1 MRIIALAGAILLLAV
16 TSALAQTA
24 AQMQQIQDAIANAQA
39 SGATSGTGS
48 GNSQSANAAGAAA
61 VRPSA
66 NGAASGVSANPLAGA
81 TAGSAGVGNAV
92 SATQNSL
99 QSIAGYINTTD
110 GLLLPVF
117 GTELFTGSFAGT
129 RPADRPDYAIQPG
142 DQVVVNLYGAVNN
155 GGVQTVDASG
165 NVFIVGV
172 GPIHVA
178 GVSAGGLQGVVT
190 ARIRQVF
197 TSAVGV
203 YATVSQAGSIGVYVS
218 GDVTRP
224 GRYLGGARDSVL
236 FYLSQAGGI
245 DAARGSFRNITVQR
259 GGQIIARYDLYDF
272 LLSGH
277 TQPLHFE
284 DGDVV
289 LVAPRG
295 AMVGVTGN
303 VRNAFAFE
311 APAGTTRMTGAD
323 LLPITR
329 LEPTVTG
336 AALHGYRDGAPKA
349 AYFTLPE
356 FSRVVLADGDHV
368 EFRAD
373 AFVDTVTV
381 TVQGQIKGPSI
392 YVMPRGSTLS
402 QLLARIPLD
411 GTDVEP
417 RFVHVQRAEV
427 AVEQKR
433 AIQEAL
439 FNLQKQ
445 VLTSAPATTAAA
457 SLATAQA
464 TLVNQFVER
473 AESAQPDGN
482 IAVYSNGQFQDL
494 RLQDADIVVLPNRT
508 DVVIVAGE
516 VLNPGALAHAN
527 DMTIE
532 GYIGRAGGYAS
543 HANKKRYV
551 LRHRDGSAEVAEANA
566 RPLAGDEIVVLPKI
580 GSTSLQFITDMSQLL
595 FQLAL
600 TTATVVRL

>member
-1 MRIIALAGAILLLAV
+1 MRIIALAGAIMLLAV
-16 TSALAQTA
+16 AGASAQTA
-24 AQMQQIQDAIANAQA
+24 AQMQQIQSAIANAQA

-48 GNSQSANAAGAAA
+48 GNSQSANAAAAAA
-61 VRPSA
+61 VRPSQS
-66 NGAASGVSANPLAGA
+66 SGVSSNPLAGA
-81 TAGSAGVGNAV
+81 TSGSAGVGSAV
-92 SATQNSL
+92 AATQNTL
-99 QSIAGYINTTD
+99 QSVAGYINTTD

-178 GVSAGGLQGVVT
+178 GVSAGGLQGAVS
-190 ARIRQVF
+190 ARVREIF

-295 AMVGVTGN
+295 AMIGVTGN

-311 APAGTTRMTGAD
+311 APAGTSRMTGAD

-336 AALHGYRDGAPKA
+336 AALHGYRDGSPKA

-373 AFVDTVTV
+373 SFVDTVTV

-417 RFVHVQRAEV
+417 RFVHVSEPKWRW
-427 AVEQKR
+427 
-433 AIQEAL
+433 
-439 FNLQKQ
+439 
-445 VLTSAPATTAAA
+445 
-457 SLATAQA
+457 
-464 TLVNQFVER
+464 
-473 AESAQPDGN
+473 
-482 IAVYSNGQFQDL
+482 
-494 RLQDADIVVLPNRT
+494 NRS
-508 DVVIVAGE
+508 
-516 VLNPGALAHAN
+516 
-527 DMTIE
+527 
-532 GYIGRAGGYAS
+532 GRS
-543 HANKKRYV
+543 RKLCSICRS
-551 LRHRDGSAEVAEANA
+551 RS
-566 RPLAGDEIVVLPKI
+566 
-580 GSTSLQFITDMSQLL
+580 
-595 FQLAL
+595 
-600 TTATVVRL
+600 